1 MAKAKQA
8 VIDQAFLNAALE
20 GLELQ
25 RERIV
30 EQIQQVKSLLGE
42 KKPRAVRA
50 AAAAAKS
57 KPAAKRT
64 LSATARKRIAKA
76 QKKRWAAYHKAQ
88 KAAAKAGA

>member
-42 KKPRAVRA
+42 KKPRAVP
-50 AAAAAKS
+50 AAAAKS

>member
-8 VIDQAFLNAALE
+8 VIDSAFLNAALE

-42 KKPRAVRA
+42 KKPKAVRA
-50 AAAAAKS
+50 PAAVKS
-57 KPAAKRT
+57 KPAAKRRM
-64 LSATARKRIAKA
+64 SDAARKRIAKA

-88 KAAAKAGA
+88 KAARRSGG

>member
-42 KKPRAVRA
+42 KKPRAVPA
-50 AAAAAKS
+50 AAAGKS
-57 KPAAKRT
+57 KPAARRE
-64 LSATARKRIAKA
+64 LSEAARERIAKA
-76 QKKRWAAYHKAQ
+76 QKRRWAAYRKA
-88 KAAAKAGA
+88 KRAAGKAGV

>member
-8 VIDQAFLNAALE
+8 VIVPAFLNAALE

-42 KKPRAVRA
+42 KKPRVVPA
-50 AAAAAKS
+50 AAAAGKS
-57 KPAAKRT
+57 KPAAKRK

-76 QKKRWAAYHKAQ
+76 QKKRWAAYRKAQ

>member
-8 VIDQAFLNAALE
+8 VIDPMFLNAALE

-25 RERIV
+25 RERID
-30 EQIQQVKSLLGE
+30 EQLQHVKSLLGG
-42 KKPRAVRA
+42 KKPRAVPA
-50 AAAAAKS
+50 AAAVKS